1 MFDANQILGVLMESG
16 MGKSGQSRAQRL
28 AGGGQSGGLA
38 DIAGALLGGGSPG
51 GGGGIADIAGALL
64 GGGGN
69 AGRGGG
75 MVDIAGALLGG
86 GGGRNVASTSAGAM
100 GMLGTLATLA
110 MQHFGSAQGGAAPGL
125 AEEATPYRTDEADPG
140 RATVMIRAMITAAK
154 ADGEIDPQERQRILG
169 RLEDAGAG
177 EDAQAFVRDELAK
190 PVDVAAIVAAV
201 DSPHAAV
208 EVYAASLFAI
218 DVDTP
223 AEDAYMRQLAASLRL
238 DPVLVRS
245 LHQSLEPA
253 A

>member
-1 MFDANQILGVLMESG
+1 M
-16 MGKSGQSRAQRL
+16 
-28 AGGGQSGGLA
+28 
-38 DIAGALLGGGSPG
+38 
-51 GGGGIADIAGALL
+51 ADIAGALL
-64 GGGGN
+64 GGGG
-69 AGRGGG
+69 
-75 MVDIAGALLGG
+75 
-86 GGGRNVASTSAGAM
+86 RNVASTSGGAM

-125 AEEATPYRTDEADPG
+125 AEEATPYRADDAADSS

-154 ADGEIDPQERQRILG
+154 ADGEIDPQERQRILR

-223 AEDAYMRQLAASLRL
+223 VEDAYMRQLAASLRL